1 MKKVRYT
8 LPAFAELEHILAY
21 LEARSPSGARN
32 VRARIEAITRLLATN
47 SYAGRRTRRG
57 YRIPTWPYPYLIFY
71 EPVGGEIIIHSIRH
85 DARHPGT
92 MPDA

>member
-1 MKKVRYT
+1 MKVRYT
-8 LPAFAELEHILAY
+8 LPAFAELGHILAY
-21 LEARSPSGARN
+21 LEARSPGGARN
-32 VRARIEAITRLLATN
+32 VWARIEAVMRLLAKN
-47 SYAGRRTRRG
+47 PHAGRRTRRG

-71 EPVGGEIIIHSIRH
+71 EPVGDEIIIHAIRH